1 MTKNNS
7 AEPWLRLQAASK
19 RLGVSPRTLRRWAD
33 EGRIPCRRTAGGQRT
48 FAAADVERLQNSSP
62 TDRTSRVPDTV
73 LQQVRSRLSSSS
85 QTSRLSPAMQEV
97 QRLAGRQL
105 LALAVQYVARRQN
118 CEAVLQQARRSGY
131 ETGHRL
137 AAAGCTA
144 IQAAERF
151 YFFVDRIESV
161 ILGDIAVGNM
171 DADQQRAQQRL
182 KTFFREVLFGVMEG
196 IDEGRGQPVD
206 RETSKRVNR

>member
-1 MTKNNS
+1 MTQDNS
-7 AEPWLRLQAASK
+7 TKPWLRLQAASK

-33 EGRIPCRRTAGGQRT
+33 EGRIPYRRTAGGQRI
-48 FAAADVERLQNSSP
+48 FAAADVRRLQNGHTLEKP
-62 TDRTSRVPDTV
+62 SRVPDTV

-85 QTSRLSPAMQEV
+85 QAQRRLLSPAVQEA
-97 QRLAGRQL
+97 QRQAGRQL

-118 CEAVLQQARRSGY
+118 CASVLRQARRSGY
-131 ETGHRL
+131 ETGRRL

-151 YFFVDRIESV
+151 YFFVDRIENV

-196 IDEGRGQPVD
+196 IDE
-206 RETSKRVNR
+206 RE